1 MTQRDRKG
9 ALDRRLGPYWK
20 IEMSCALLV
29 PFLVL
34 RSAMPQTLAETIA
47 IALSLLAAAL
57 LLLVGG
63 AYWLAV
69 LKRAQGNRALFA
81 TVMRVA
87 DLAER
92 PSIAL
97 AGSACVASAIALAAS
112 GWSRPVIAAFA
123 CSALAGLEY
132 VNYYRVQLQ
141 HFDRMADFQRLLTG
155 RGFRKAHLA
164 RDLAAFR
171 AAGRR

>member
-1 MTQRDRKG
+1 MTARDRKQ
-9 ALDRRLGPYWK
+9 ALHQRLGPYWK

-29 PFLVL
+29 PVIVL
-34 RSAMPQTLAETIA
+34 RSAMPRTVPEMIA
-47 IALSLLAAAL
+47 VVLSLVAVAL
-57 LLLVGG
+57 LLVIGG

-69 LKRAQGNRALFA
+69 LKRAQGTRELFA

-87 DLAER
+87 HLAER
-92 PSIAL
+92 PAL
-97 AGSACVASAIALAAS
+97 ALIASAWIASALALGAS

-123 CSALAGLEY
+123 CSSLAVLEY

-141 HFDRMADFQRLLTG
+141 HFDRMADFKRLLTG

-171 AAGRR
+171 HASRR